1 MVVQITEGIKV
12 SVISRFKED
21 LSNIQEG
28 EYLFT
33 YHVTIENLSN
43 YTIKLLKRH
52 WIIFDSGSVVREVK
66 GEGVVG
72 RQPIIEPGQTH
83 RYVSGCN
90 LNSEIGSISG
100 LYLME
105 KLSDGKQFNVIVP
118 QFKLICP
125 YKLN

>member
-72 RQPIIEPGQTH
+72 RQPIIEPGQSH